1 MENKNNLYIALARAQ
16 STYLSAQKSGYNPH
30 YKSSFSTFEDL
41 IYASRESLVKEGL
54 SVTQFLESEE
64 DKDYLVTLLM
74 HASGEVIKS
83 KVRIY
88 VKDPT
93 DIQKFGSA
101 MTYLKRYVYAS
112 ICGISTSEYDAD
124 GLDMVVAE
132 HTITDKQVGF
142 LKALIKGNRELE
154 ETICKH
160 YHVDSLSQIPAKN
173 MNQIVE
179 KLKKNAESS
188 TSGT

>member
-1 MENKNNLYIALARAQ
+1 MDHQNNLYAALARAQ

-41 IYASRESLVKEGL
+41 ICASRESLVKEGL

-124 GLDMVVAE
+124 GNEIAAE

-160 YHVDSLSQIPAKN
+160 YHVGFLSQIPAKH

-179 KLKKNAESS
+179 KLKKNTEQQVP
-188 TSGT
+188 TV